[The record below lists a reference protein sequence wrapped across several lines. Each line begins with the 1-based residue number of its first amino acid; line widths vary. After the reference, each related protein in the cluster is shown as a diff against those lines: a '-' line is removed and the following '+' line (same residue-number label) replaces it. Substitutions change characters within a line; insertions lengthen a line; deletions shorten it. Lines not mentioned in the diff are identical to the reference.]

1 MTEQETLQKAYVTFG
16 LEHGSSFEV
25 VKRRYKRLIMV
36 WHPDRFP
43 TVEGKQDAEEELK
56 RINDAKDKLFAHF
69 ERNHKASGSCACRD
83 QAGAAQ
89 GWQGASRN
97 SQGAGAGPGPGKRR
111 TTQENDREEAEA
123 KRRSEER
130 ARQAAAEASEKD
142 RKAREAAA
150 AATAQRQ
157 TVEDALTQQKRL
169 QEEKLRWKLSV
180 GLCAAWLALSFYG
193 WAGTGIK
200 EWWHDVTW
208 KWERDHPSTPAPNTN
223 QTNTDQN
230 SGGNTYVPPYERVPG
245 QDQSSWQ
252 QQYDRDQKRR
262 DEEAERQKK
271 QDIYDTRMAIDRY
284 QKTIAHCTSE
294 IAKVDAQVADPSVS
308 DYEKNKSISF
318 QNAQRG
324 YLAEAQS
331 NLAEAQRRFTELT
344 GRPASEANTTDW
356 SPNASPTIAPNN
368 VNESVQPSTISPFSR
383 SSPNLFPSNTNTGSG
398 SNFGL
403 SSPSLNNWTPTSGT
417 NQGFSSP
424 LGTQSNLAPSG
435 DLSTV
440 RTRARDFLNP
450 AAPTNSNGDVKPFLK
465 DIPVFKRASPNLFVP
480 NNSNR

>member
-43 TVEGKQDAEEELK
+43 TAEGKQDAEEELK

-69 ERNHKASGSCACRD
+69 EKNHKDSGSCACRD
-83 QAGAAQ
+83 QPGTAQ
-89 GWQGASRN
+89 GAQSTNRS
-97 SQGAGAGPGPGKRR
+97 SQGSGAGPGPGKRR

-123 KRRSEER
+123 KKRNEER
-130 ARQAAAEASEKD
+130 ARKAAAEAAERD
-142 RKAREAAA
+142 RQAREAASA
-150 AATAQRQ
+150 AAAHKQ

-169 QEEKLRWKLSV
+169 QEEGLRWKLAI
-180 GLCAAWLALSFYG
+180 GLCAAWVALSFYG
-193 WAGTGIK
+193 WAGTGLK

-208 KWERDHPSTPAPNTN
+208 KWERDHPSTPTPDTN
-223 QTNTDQN
+223 QPNPDQS
-230 SGGNTYVPPYERVPG
+230 SGGNTYIPPYERVPG
-245 QDQSSWQ
+245 QNQSTWQ
-252 QQYDRDQKRR
+252 QQHDEDQRRR
-262 DEEAERQKK
+262 DEQAEKQKK

-284 QKTIAHCTSE
+284 QKTIDHCTSE
-294 IAKVDAQVADPSVS
+294 IAKIDAELADPSVS

-324 YLAEAQS
+324 YLSEAQT

-368 VNESVQPSTISPFSR
+368 VPTNTISPFSR
-383 SSPNLFPSNTNTGSG
+383 STPNLFPNNADTGTGSDVRLNSPLLNNGGNTNTGTG

-403 SSPSLNNWTPTSGT
+403 N
-417 NQGFSSP
+417 SP
-424 LGTQSNLAPSG
+424 LFNSDKSQLNSPLYTPKSLTPGG

-440 RTRARDFLNP
+440 RSRARDFLAP
-450 AAPTNSNGDVKPFLK
+450 AKP
-465 DIPVFKRASPNLFVP
+465 APNLFNQGNP
-480 NNSNR
+480 NQSQN

>member
-43 TVEGKQDAEEELK
+43 TAEGKQDAEEELK

-69 ERNHKASGSCACRD
+69 EKNHKESGNCACRD

-89 GWQGASRN
+89 GGQGAYRN
-97 SQGAGAGPGPGKRR
+97 TQGSGAGPGPGKRR

-180 GLCAAWLALSFYG
+180 GLCATWLALSFYG

-223 QTNTDQN
+223 QTSNDQN
-230 SGGNTYVPPYERVPG
+230 SGGNTYIPPYARVPG

-252 QQYDRDQKRR
+252 QQHDQDQKRR

-271 QDIYDTRMAIDRY
+271 QDIYETRMSIDRY
-284 QKTIAHCTSE
+284 QKTIAHCTDE
-294 IAKVDAQVADPSVS
+294 IAKVDSQLADPSVS
-308 DYEKNKSISF
+308 DYEKRKSVGF
-318 QNAQRG
+318 QNMQRG
-324 YLAEAQS
+324 YLSEAQA

-356 SPNASPTIAPNN
+356 SPNASPTIAPNS
-368 VNESVQPSTISPFSR
+368 VNSPVPTTISPFTR
-383 SSPNLFPSNTNTGSG
+383 SSQNLFPTNSNTNAG

-403 SSPSLNNWTPTSGT
+403 NSPSLNSPRLGNDSNFGLDPGLRPQGDLTTGT
-417 NQGFSSP
+417 
-424 LGTQSNLAPSG
+424 

-440 RTRARDFLNP
+440 KIRARNFLSTP
-450 AAPTNSNGDVKPFLK
+450 AQSAQP
-465 DIPVFKRASPNLFVP
+465 ASPQNQYLFKQTLP
-480 NNSNR
+480 NSLTPNSSNNK

>member
-43 TVEGKQDAEEELK
+43 TSEGKQDAEEELK

-69 ERNHKASGSCACRD
+69 EKNHKESGNCACRE
-83 QAGAAQ
+83 QAASAQ
-89 GWQGASRN
+89 GGASSNRS
-97 SQGAGAGPGPGKRR
+97 SQGAGPGPGPGKRR

-130 ARQAAAEASEKD
+130 ARQAAAEASERE

-150 AATAQRQ
+150 AATAQKQ

-169 QEEKLRWKLSV
+169 QEEKLRWKLAV
-180 GLCAAWLALSFYG
+180 GLCAAWLGLSFYG

-208 KWERDHPSTPAPNTN
+208 KWERDHPSTPTPDPNKI
-223 QTNTDQN
+223 NTDPN
-230 SGGNTYVPPYERVPG
+230 PGGNTYIPPYERAPG

-252 QQYDRDQKRR
+252 QQHDLDQKRR

-294 IAKVDAQVADPSVS
+294 IAKVDAQVTDPSVS

-324 YLAEAQS
+324 YLAEAQA

-356 SPNASPTIAPNN
+356 SINASPTIAPSS
-368 VNESVQPSTISPFSR
+368 VNSSVPPTTVSPFSR
-383 SSPNLFPSNTNTGSG
+383 SSPNLFPSNTSTDTS
-398 SNFGL
+398 SSFGL
-403 SSPSLNNWTPTSGT
+403 NSPSLNKPASPNGSDFGL
-417 NQGFSSP
+417 NSP
-424 LGTQSNLAPSG
+424 LGSQNKFTPGG

-440 RTRARDFLNP
+440 RIRARNFLNP
-450 AAPTNSNGDVKPFLK
+450 SSPPTSTGQVNPFLK
-465 DIPVFKRASPNLFVP
+465 DIPSQQKAP
-480 NNSNR
+480 

>member
-1 MTEQETLQKAYVTFG
+1 MTEQEALQKAYVTFG

-43 TVEGKQDAEEELK
+43 TAEGKQDAEEELK

-69 ERNHKASGSCACRD
+69 EKNHRESGSCACRE
-83 QAGAAQ
+83 QAASG
-89 GWQGASRN
+89 QGASANRS

-150 AATAQRQ
+150 TATAQKQ

-169 QEEKLRWKLSV
+169 QEEKLRWKLAV
-180 GLCAAWLALSFYG
+180 GLCAAWLGLSFYG

-200 EWWHDVTW
+200 QWWHDVTW

-230 SGGNTYVPPYERVPG
+230 SGGNTYIPPYERVPG

-252 QQYDRDQKRR
+252 QQHDQDQRRR
-262 DEEAERQKK
+262 DDEAERQKK

-294 IAKVDAQVADPSVS
+294 IAKVDAQVADPLVS

-324 YLAEAQS
+324 YLAEAQA

-356 SPNASPTIAPNN
+356 SPNASPTITPSNIDQSLPNGTL
-368 VNESVQPSTISPFSR
+368 PTFSR
-383 SSPNLFPSNTNTGSG
+383 STPNLFPSTTTTSTG

-403 SSPSLNNWTPTSGT
+403 NSPSLNNSSSNNGSKFDL
-417 NQGFSSP
+417 NSP
-424 LGTQSNLAPSG
+424 LLAPSNQSPGG

-440 RTRARDFLNP
+440 RIRARNFLNP
-450 AAPTNSNGDVKPFLK
+450 SSPPSTGQVNPFLK
-465 DIPVFKRASPNLFVP
+465 DIPSQQKAP
-480 NNSNR
+480 